1 MVLRLACRLF
11 FGMNLG
17 ATSGIWLL
25 AFAGQSLS
33 LNAFALPML
42 MFGVLMGF
50 LDKRLKPF
58 GQAIIGI
65 SLIFLGINTIK
76 DGFSSANDI
85 SFSEINVHGFAEV
98 LIFVVV
104 GFLLTCALQ
113 SSHATLILT
122 LSSLAAGQISIAQGF
137 AIAIGSNL
145 GSSATT
151 ALVGMLGSDRNGQRL
166 ALAHLIF
173 NAVTVL
179 ISLLLWLP
187 STYGVAFL
195 AKIMNLSDLF

>member
-1 MVLRLACRLF
+1 MVLRVACRLF
-11 FGMNLG
+11 
-17 ATSGIWLL
+17 WYEPRCDERYL
-25 AFAGQSLS
+25 AACFRWAESKPQRLCPTDAGVWRIDGL
-33 LNAFALPML
+33 
-42 MFGVLMGF
+42 

-65 SLIFLGINTIK
+65 SLIFLGIDTIK

-104 GFLLTCALQ
+104 GFLLTCVLQ

-122 LSSLAAGQISIAQGF
+122 LSALAAGQISIAQGF

-151 ALVGMLGSDRNGQRL
+151 ALVGMLGSDRNGQKWR
-166 ALAHLIF
+166 
-173 NAVTVL
+173 
-179 ISLLLWLP
+179 
-187 STYGVAFL
+187 
-195 AKIMNLSDLF
+195 

>member
-1 MVLRLACRLF
+1 
-11 FGMNLG
+11 
-17 ATSGIWLL
+17 
-25 AFAGQSLS
+25 
-33 LNAFALPML
+33 ML

-76 DGFSSANDI
+76 DGSSSTNDI

-113 SSHATLILT
+113 SSHATPILT
-122 LSSLAAGQISIAQGF
+122 LSALAAGQISIAQGF

-145 GSSATT
+145 GSSAT

-179 ISLLLWLP
+179 ILLLLWLP

-195 AKIMNLSDLF
+195 AKIMNLSELFSWLYFIRYLTCLAFWRYKEKFANRLVRALPE

>member
-1 MVLRLACRLF
+1 MIGLAGGLSII
-11 FGMNLG
+11 FGTNLG

-33 LNAFALPML
+33 LNAFVLPML
-42 MFGVLMGF
+42 VFGVLMGF

-65 SLIFLGINTIK
+65 SLVFLGVDTIK

-85 SFSEINVHGFAEV
+85 SFSKINVQGFAEV

-104 GFLLTCALQ
+104 GFLLTCVLQ

-122 LSSLAAGQISIAQGF
+122 LSALRKALPSAQTWALVRPQHWSGCLAA
-137 AIAIGSNL
+137 
-145 GSSATT
+145 TET
-151 ALVGMLGSDRNGQRL
+151 DKDWR
-166 ALAHLIF
+166 
-173 NAVTVL
+173 
-179 ISLLLWLP
+179 
-187 STYGVAFL
+187 
-195 AKIMNLSDLF
+195 